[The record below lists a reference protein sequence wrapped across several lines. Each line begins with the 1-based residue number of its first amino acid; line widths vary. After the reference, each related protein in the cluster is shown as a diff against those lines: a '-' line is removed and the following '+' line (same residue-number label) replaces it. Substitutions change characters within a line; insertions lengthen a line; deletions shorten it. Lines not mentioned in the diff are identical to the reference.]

1 MFGAHSSVRGAVAA
15 TSSTSNKAQILKF
28 DPSKSSFECSSDLR
42 SYTPYSPFKHHAN
55 GYISLV
61 EAIQQSLNY
70 GRLTHKFDITSKP
83 GDDPVTFTFEDT
95 KYEVDKD
102 LIPEDCISSG
112 TPRTILFFVKSDH
125 CKKVTELTL
134 NTTTDKNYY
143 TLQLKRNVCA
153 YDTTINLIEYNKQKK
168 IGNRLYYNGELRNG
182 KMTDDTG
189 LATCTLYNA
198 DGSKAEYKGKFIDGE
213 RTDDTG
219 SATYTWYNADG
230 SKKEEYKGKLIDGE
244 ITDDTGCATF
254 TLYNADGSK
263 KAEYK
268 GKFIDGRM
276 TDDTGSATFT
286 WYNAD
291 GSKAEYKSKFIDDKM
306 TDDTG
311 RATCTWYN
319 ANGSKKEEYKGKF
332 IDDRRTDDTGSAT
345 FTFYNANGSKKSEYK
360 GKFIDGE
367 RTDDTGS
374 ATYTSYNA
382 NGSKKEEY
390 KGKFING
397 ERVDDT
403 GRATYT
409 WYNADGSKAEYKVI
423 FINGK
428 MESLI
433 YDRITYEQFKLFI
446 NKLSKNP
453 GLIGRNLQ
461 NSICAAIIAFKDHI
475 CEPDVD
481 LFFNLINFTDS
492 NLQRQLLLELSGKI
506 REYAARKMLII
517 DHDKVFP
524 ECTTKPENLFG
535 MFIHNLIAD
544 DSDLIIYDCNV
555 SDCLDN
561 TNFVGSYGVIKGNDG
576 TLYLLVYDSDSGASQ
591 TSTNASRM
599 SLANSPE
606 AKAQIFKEEAEKFLG
621 VFNATPD
628 TSHLYI
634 SSFKNLRLFK
644 IDKKTP
650 DPADLTQVSTDFKN
664 YPTAL
669 KVLIARYVPNIND
682 FTSSNIIKFVFD
694 FIDAATATE
703 EDKHFLKECIL
714 RIFEGNGFYPGT
726 LGLELSKKFNDML
739 PLQIP
744 DVQVEPNYVN
754 FFNEF
759 WNRATQNDK
768 IRLLYLFLT
777 LASSHGL
784 GFGHGGTEDGF
795 QNESNK
801 MFYALATHFLRKLK
815 DSYGTNEVPLIVVTV
830 LNNCDKGLCAGSSAL
845 LFENNFHLVL
855 NNFWTKSPLYV

>member
-189 LATCTLYNA
+189 LATCTL
-198 DGSKAEYKGKFIDGE
+198 
-213 RTDDTG
+213 
-219 SATYTWYNADG
+219 
-230 SKKEEYKGKLIDGE
+230 
-244 ITDDTGCATF
+244 
-254 TLYNADGSK
+254 
-263 KAEYK
+263 
-268 GKFIDGRM
+268 
-276 TDDTGSATFT
+276 
-286 WYNAD
+286 YNAD